1 MKTSTQL
8 KDMQGNILQVG
19 DRVALYSY
27 NNQGLAIGIIE
38 KLSRV
43 CALVRPIQTCWANT
57 VSTTESIG
65 ATKLIKLVECK

>member
-1 MKTSTQL
+1 MKTATQP

-27 NNQGLAIGIIE
+27 HNQGLAIGIIE

-43 CALVRPIQTCWANT
+43 RAQIRPIQTCWAKT
-57 VSTTESIG
+57 VPTVESIG
-65 ATKLIKLVECK
+65 AGKLIKLVDR